1 MIKLTNLV
9 LAMSTLGLS
18 AMTLP
23 AYAQTSDQQEIKQLR
38 AEVAELRALIQ
49 QQAMTQKNIIAQQQA
64 APVVVTPA
72 PVVAQAAPPA
82 PANAKPGWLT
92 LPDGQTQVK
101 LYGSVRADATYDFK
115 GTNAD
120 TTNINNP
127 TNKVP
132 LNSANAT
139 EDALNVTAATTRFG
153 LDFSRPSSI
162 GEITGKIEADFMGS
176 SGTNGTGSL
185 RVRHAYVSAGKWLAG
200 QTTSPFVNVDTA
212 PETVDFNGPMG
223 YGSTRTVQVRY
234 TQPINTNQKLLLA
247 LEGGD
252 VDNINSGSA
261 TAVFKNSSG
270 NVITQ
275 TTSSGGNR
283 FPALTARY
291 DIATAD
297 KKGLIQ
303 VHGLLHE
310 NRISVS
316 DDVDETKLGWG
327 IGVGGKYSLTPDDT
341 LFANY
346 YHVKGDSRYLLYG
359 NSAYVAY
366 QNNPTN
372 AANATDLSIYESEF
386 NSGLIGYSHKWSP
399 QWRSTLAAGAIWYKD
414 DNSFAEKAPTLNKQ
428 LYNILVNSF
437 YTPTK
442 NIDLGVEYTYGQREI
457 FADKTATQ
465 DNKGDYSRLNL
476 MAKYSF

>member
-1 MIKLTNLV
+1 MIKLNKLV
-9 LAMSTLGLS
+9 LCMSTLGLS
-18 AMTLP
+18 TISLP
-23 AYAQTSDQQEIKQLR
+23 TFAAVSEQQEIQQLR

-49 QQAMTQKNIIAQQQA
+49 QQAATQKQIVAEQKA
-64 APVVVTPA
+64 RPVVVASAPA
-72 PVVAQAAPPA
+72 VVVAQAPAAPA
-82 PANAKPGWLT
+82 PANAKPGWFT

-153 LDFSRPSSI
+153 LDFSRPSDI

-185 RVRHAYVSAGKWLAG
+185 RVRHAYVNVGKWLAG

-234 TQPINTNQKLLLA
+234 TQPIDANQKLLLA

-252 VDNINSGSA
+252 VDNI
-261 TAVFKNSSG
+261 TTG
-270 NVITQ
+270 NTTVNANGV
-275 TTSSGGNR
+275 TSSGGNR
-283 FPALTARY
+283 FPAFTARY
-291 DIATAD
+291 DFKTAD
-297 KKGLIQ
+297 NKFLAQ
-303 VHGLLHE
+303 AHALLHE
-310 NRISVS
+310 NRISS
-316 DDVDETKLGWG
+316 NDSNDEEKLGWG
-327 IGVGGKYSLTPDDT
+327 IGLGAKYKISDVDT
-341 LFANY
+341 VFANY
-346 YHVKGDSRYLLYG
+346 YHVKGDNRYLLYG
-359 NSAYVAY
+359 NPAYVASS
-366 QNNPTN
+366 N
-372 AANATDLSIYESEF
+372 TDGSLNISESEF
-386 NSGLIGYSHKWSP
+386 NSGLIGYSRTWSP
-399 QWRSTLAAGAIWYKD
+399 KLRSTIAAGGIWYKD
-414 DNSFAEKAPTLNKQ
+414 DNGYADFASRAATTAATRDGLNKT
-428 LYNILVNSF
+428 LYNIIVNSF
-437 YTPTK
+437 YSPTK
-442 NIDLGVEYTYGQREI
+442 AIDLGVEYTYGQRKI
-457 FADKTATQ
+457 FEQLDP
-465 DNKGDYSRLNL
+465 NKSDDGDYSRLNL